1 MSLLNFPA
9 IVGAT
14 FLLATSTIAAEEIF
28 PSEEISSELATKATV
43 TPSATTTATIGEI
56 PGKVAEIRTPQD
68 IPASDLLTQAV
79 DSTDTSVPSPEST
92 TLYGDE
98 VTQENEYLEQIN
110 NVSEF
115 SELEG
120 NLNEFNDL
128 ETDANSL
135 GQLTSVTELTDVSPG
150 DWAYD
155 ALRELVEDYKCIVGY
170 PDSTFRGNRSTTR
183 YEFAAG
189 LRACLDRIQELI
201 AAGGTVTEE
210 DLEKLQTLIQQFDA
224 ELAVLGT
231 RVDNLDARV
240 AFLEDNQFSVTT
252 KLKGEVI
259 FSVSDAFGDDVDDE
273 VNTVF
278 QNRTRLNFI
287 TSFTG
292 KDTLQT
298 RLQADN
304 TPPLLPTAL
313 AGSVSPLTG
322 TQEGRFTYDGP
333 SGNNV
338 TLDILRYIFPVGDKV
353 RVQIL
358 ANNALH
364 HYYADTVNPFFEG
377 LAGGENAISR
387 FAERNPIYRIG
398 PFGAGAA
405 IAIKPTDKLRFDF
418 GYIANEAE
426 DPTEGAG
433 LFDGNYSGI
442 AQVVLG
448 DRYKI
453 GLTYI
458 HAYDGRNLAPTNPTD
473 RFVFGGTGTFL
484 ANNPWAGAGLG
495 RTAVVSNSYG
505 VETSLAFTPNIVL
518 NGWVGYTDARLINTG
533 DADIWNFAAGLALP
547 DLGKKGN
554 LGGIFFGAEP
564 TLRGLVTQGNRIGLT
579 RDFAYHFEAF
589 YKYQITKNIS
599 ITPGLI
605 WLLNPNQNNNNNDVF
620 IGTVRTTFTF

>member
-14 FLLATSTIAAEEIF
+14 LLLATSAIASEEIL
-28 PSEEISSELATKATV
+28 PSEEIASESATKAVDIQT
-43 TPSATTTATIGEI
+43 
-56 PGKVAEIRTPQD
+56 QQN

-79 DSTDTSVPSPEST
+79 DTTETTVPASEST
-92 TLYGDE
+92 TLYSDE
-98 VTQENEYLEQIN
+98 VTQENDYLEQID

-115 SELEG
+115 TELET
-120 NLNEFNDL
+120 NLNEFEQL
-128 ETDANSL
+128 ATDASSL
-135 GQLTSVTELTDVSPG
+135 GQVTSVTDLLDVSPG

-155 ALRELVEDYKCIVGY
+155 ALRELVEDYKCLVGY
-170 PDSTFRGNRSTTR
+170 PDSTFRGNRPTTR

-189 LRACLDRIQELI
+189 LRACLDTIQQLI
-201 AAGGTVTEE
+201 IDGGTVTVE
-210 DLEKLQTLIQQFDA
+210 DLEKLETLIQQFDA

-240 AFLEDNQFSVTT
+240 AFLEDHQFSTTT

-259 FSVSDAFGDDVDDE
+259 FSISDAFGDDVEDE

-278 QNRTRLNFI
+278 QNRTRLNFL

-298 RLQADN
+298 RLQAGN
-304 TPPLLPTAL
+304 VPTLLPTAL
-313 AGSVSPLTG
+313 AGSGSPLTG

-333 SGNNV
+333 RGNDV
-338 TLDILRYIFPVGDKV
+338 ELDIFRYMFPIGDKV

-358 ANNALH
+358 ANDALH

-377 LAGGENAISR
+377 RAGGSNAISR

-405 IAIKPTDKLRFDF
+405 IAIKPTDNIRFDL

-426 DPTEGAG
+426 DSSSGAG
-433 LFDGNYSGI
+433 LFNGNYSGI

-448 DRYKI
+448 NKYKI

-458 HAYDGRNLAPTNPTD
+458 HAYDGRNIAPTNPTD
-473 RFVFGGTGTFL
+473 RFVFGGTGTFF
-484 ANNPWAGAGLG
+484 ANNPWAAAGLG
-495 RTAVVSNSYG
+495 RTPVVSNSYG
-505 VETSLAFTPNIVL
+505 IETSLTFSPNLVL
-518 NGWVGYTDARLINTG
+518 NGWVGYTDARLIEVG

-554 LGGIFFGAEP
+554 LGGIFFGAAP
-564 TLRGLVTQGNRIGLT
+564 TLRGLVAQGNRVGGFT

-589 YKYQITKNIS
+589 YKYQVTKNIS

-605 WLLNPNQNNNNNDVF
+605 WLLNPNQNNDNNDTF

>member
-1 MSLLNFPA
+1 MSKISWMSLLNLPA

-14 FLLATSTIAAEEIF
+14 LLLATSAAIAEEVV
-28 PSEEISSELATKATV
+28 SGEEISSE
-43 TPSATTTATIGEI
+43 
-56 PGKVAEIRTPQD
+56 
-68 IPASDLLTQAV
+68 LLTQAV
-79 DSTDTSVPSPEST
+79 DSTETSIPADESI
-92 TLYGDE
+92 TLDGSE
-98 VTQENEYLEQIN
+98 VTPEDDYLEQIN

-115 SELEG
+115 GELE
-120 NLNEFNDL
+120 NTLNQSGEL
-128 ETDANSL
+128 ETDTNSI
-135 GQLTSVTELTDVSPG
+135 GQVTSVTELLDVSPG

-155 ALRELVEDYKCIVGY
+155 ALRELVEEYKCIVGY
-170 PDSTFRGNRSTTR
+170 PDRTFRGNRPTSR

-189 LRACLDRIQELI
+189 LRACLDSIQALI
-201 AAGGTVTEE
+201 AEGGVVTEE
-210 DLEKLQTLIQQFDA
+210 DLEVLRSLIQEFDA

-240 AFLEDNQFSVTT
+240 AFLEDHQFSVTT

-259 FSVSDAFGDDVDDE
+259 FSLSDAFGDDVEDE

-298 RLQADN
+298 RLQAGD

-313 AGSVSPLTG
+313 AGSGSPLTG

-338 TLDILRYIFPVGDKV
+338 ELDILRYIFPVGDKV

-358 ANNALH
+358 ANDALH
-364 HYYADTVNPFFEG
+364 HYYVDTVNPYFEG
-377 LAGGENAISR
+377 LAGGSNAISR

-405 IAIKPTDKLRFDF
+405 IAIKPAKNLRFDL

-426 DPTEGAG
+426 DSSAGAG
-433 LFDGNYSGI
+433 LFNGNYSGI
-442 AQVVLG
+442 AQVVYG
-448 DRYKI
+448 DQFKI
-453 GLTYI
+453 GLTYV
-458 HAYDGRNLAPTNPTD
+458 HAYDGRNIAPTNPTD
-473 RFVFGGTGTFL
+473 RFVFGGTGTFF
-484 ANNPWAGAGLG
+484 ANNPWAAAGLG
-495 RTAVVSNSYG
+495 RTPVVSNSYG
-505 VETSLAFTPNIVL
+505 AEASLRFSPNLAL
-518 NGWVGYTDARLINTG
+518 NGWVGYTDARLIGIG

-547 DLGKKGN
+547 DIGKKGN
-554 LGGIFFGAEP
+554 LGGIFFGAAP
-564 TLRGLVTQGNRIGLT
+564 TLRGLVAQGNTVGIA

-589 YKYQITKNIS
+589 YKYQVSKNIS
-599 ITPGLI
+599 ITPGFI
-605 WLLNPNQNNNNNDVF
+605 WLLNPNQNNDNDDTF
-620 IGTVRTTFTF
+620 IGTLRTTFTF

>member
-1 MSLLNFPA
+1 MSKISWMSLLNFPA

-14 FLLATSTIAAEEIF
+14 LLLATSAM
-28 PSEEISSELATKATV
+28 ATKPTV
-43 TPSATTTATIGEI
+43 TPAATTTATIEKI
-56 PGKVAEIRTPQD
+56 PGKVTDIPTPEES
-68 IPASDLLTQAV
+68 PASDLLTQAV
-79 DSTDTSVPSPEST
+79 DSTETSIPSSEST
-92 TLYGDE
+92 TLEGNE
-98 VTQENEYLEQIN
+98 ATPENDYLEQIT

-115 SELEG
+115 GELE
-120 NLNEFNDL
+120 NILDESDEL
-128 ETDANSL
+128 KTDANSF
-135 GQLTSVTELTDVSPG
+135 GQVTNVTELTDVSPG

-170 PDSTFRGNRSTTR
+170 PDRTFRGNRPTTR

-201 AAGGTVTEE
+201 AAGGVVTEE
-210 DLEKLQTLIQQFDA
+210 DLETLRSLIQEFDA

-240 AFLEDNQFSVTT
+240 AFLEDHQFSVTT

-259 FSVSDAFGDDVDDE
+259 FSLSDAFGDDVDDE

-298 RLQADN
+298 RLQASDA
-304 TPPLLPTAL
+304 PPLLPTAFPP
-313 AGSVSPLTG
+313 GSGLPLSG
-322 TQEGRFTYDGP
+322 TQEGRFTYDG
-333 SGNNV
+333 SNGNDV
-338 TLDILRYIFPVGDKV
+338 ELDILRYIFPIGDKV

-358 ANNALH
+358 ANDALH
-364 HYYADTVNPFFEG
+364 HYYVDTVNPFFEG
-377 LAGGENAISR
+377 RAGGSNAISR

-405 IAIKPTDKLRFDF
+405 IAIKPAKNLRFDF

-426 DPTEGAG
+426 DPSSGSG

-442 AQVVLG
+442 AQVVFG
-448 DRYKI
+448 DQFKI
-453 GLTYI
+453 GLTYV
-458 HAYDGRNLAPTNPTD
+458 HAYDGRNITPTNPTD
-473 RFVFGGTGTFL
+473 RFVFGGTGTFF
-484 ANNPWAGAGLG
+484 ANNPWAAAGLG
-495 RTAVVSNSYG
+495 RTPVVSNSYG
-505 VETSLAFTPNIVL
+505 VETSLRFSPNLVL
-518 NGWVGYTDARLINTG
+518 NGWVGYTDARLIETG

-547 DLGKKGN
+547 DIGKKGN
-554 LGGIFFGAEP
+554 LGGIFFGAAP
-564 TLRGLVTQGNRIGLT
+564 TLRGLVAQGARVPLA

-589 YKYQITKNIS
+589 YKYQVTKNIS
-599 ITPGLI
+599 ITPGFI
-605 WLLNPNQNNNNNDVF
+605 WLLNPNQNDDNEDAF
-620 IGTVRTTFTF
+620 IGTLRTTFTF

>member
-1 MSLLNFPA
+1 MSKISWMSLLNFPA
-9 IVGAT
+9 IVGAMAMAM
-14 FLLATSTIAAEEIF
+14 ATSAIAAEEIF
-28 PSEEISSELATKATV
+28 PREAMSSELATNSTV
-43 TPSATTTATIGEI
+43 TRGDIS
-56 PGKVAEIRTPQD
+56 GKVADIPTAED
-68 IPASDLLTQAV
+68 IPASDLLSQAE
-79 DSTDTSVPSPEST
+79 TSVPSSET
-92 TLYGDE
+92 TLYKDG
-98 VTQENEYLEQIN
+98 VTPESNYLEQITN
-110 NVSEF
+110 ISEF
-115 SELEG
+115 SELES
-120 NLNEFNDL
+120 NLNESDNL

-135 GQLTSVTELTDVSPG
+135 GQITSVTDLTDVSPG

-155 ALRELVEDYKCIVGY
+155 ALRELVEDYKCLVGY
-170 PDSTFRGNRSTTR
+170 PDRTFRGNRPTTR

-240 AFLEDNQFSVTT
+240 AFLEDHQFSVTT

-259 FSVSDAFGDDVDDE
+259 FSISDAFGDDVSDE

-304 TPPLLPTAL
+304 APPLLNTAFPP
-313 AGSVSPLTG
+313 GSGSPLTG
-322 TQEGRFTYDGP
+322 TQEGRFTYDG
-333 SGNNV
+333 SNGNNV
-338 TLDILRYIFPVGDKV
+338 ALDILRYIFPVGDKV
-353 RVQIL
+353 RVQII

-405 IAIKPTDKLRFDF
+405 IAIKPTEQLRFDF

-426 DPTEGAG
+426 DPSQGAG

-442 AQVVLG
+442 AQVVYG
-448 DRYKI
+448 DQFKI

-458 HAYDGRNLAPTNPTD
+458 HAYDGRNLVPTNPTD

-484 ANNPWAGAGLG
+484 ANNPWAGANLG

-505 VETSLAFTPNIVL
+505 AEASLRFTPNIVL

-564 TLRGLVTQGNRIGLT
+564 TLRGLVAQGNRVGLT

-589 YKYQITKNIS
+589 YKYQITNNIS

-605 WLLNPNQNNNNNDVF
+605 WLLNPNQNNDNNDVF

>member
-14 FLLATSTIAAEEIF
+14 LLLATSAIAAEEVVKG
-28 PSEEISSELATKATV
+28 EEISSQLASKLTV
-43 TPSATTTATIGEI
+43 TPSATTEEI
-56 PGKVAEIRTPQD
+56 PETVADIPIPED
-68 IPASDLLTQAV
+68 IPASDLLTQAL
-79 DSTDTSVPSPEST
+79 DNTDTSIPSSEST
-92 TLYGDE
+92 TLEGDE
-98 VTQENEYLEQIN
+98 VTPESNYLEQIT

-115 SELEG
+115 NELESI
-120 NLNEFNDL
+120 LNESNDV

-135 GQLTSVTELTDVSPG
+135 GAVTSVTELLDVSPG
-150 DWAYD
+150 DWAYE

-170 PDSTFRGNRSTTR
+170 PDRTFRGNRPTSR

-201 AAGGTVTEE
+201 AAGGVVTEE
-210 DLEKLQTLIQQFDA
+210 DLERLRTLIQEFDA

-240 AFLEDNQFSVTT
+240 AFLEDHQFSVTT

-259 FSVSDAFGDDVDDE
+259 FSVSDAFGDDVEDE

-298 RLQADN
+298 RLQAGN
-304 TPPLLPTAL
+304 VPPLLPTAL
-313 AGSVSPLTG
+313 AGSGSPLTG

-333 SGNNV
+333 RGNDV
-338 TLDILRYIFPVGDKV
+338 EIDIFRYIFPVGDKIK
-353 RVQIL
+353 VQIL
-358 ANNALH
+358 ANDALH

-377 LAGGENAISR
+377 RAGGSNAISR

-405 IAIKPTDKLRFDF
+405 IAIKPADKLRFDF

-426 DPTEGAG
+426 DSSAGAG
-433 LFDGNYSGI
+433 LFNGNYSGI
-442 AQVVLG
+442 AQVVYG
-448 DRYKI
+448 DQFKI

-458 HAYDGRNLAPTNPTD
+458 HAYDGRNIAPTNPTD
-473 RFVFGGTGTFL
+473 RFVFGGTGTFF
-484 ANNPWAGAGLG
+484 ANNPWAAAGLG
-495 RTAVVSNSYG
+495 RTPVVSNSYG
-505 VETSLAFTPNIVL
+505 VETSLRFSPNLVL
-518 NGWVGYTDARLINTG
+518 NGWVGYTDARLIETG

-554 LGGIFFGAEP
+554 LGGIFFGAAP
-564 TLRGLVTQGNRIGLT
+564 TLRGLQIRGNTVGLA

-605 WLLNPNQNNNNNDVF
+605 WLLNPNQDNNNNDVF

>member
-1 MSLLNFPA
+1 MLKISWMSLLNLPA

-14 FLLATSTIAAEEIF
+14 LLLATSAAIAEEVV
-28 PSEEISSELATKATV
+28 SGEEISSE
-43 TPSATTTATIGEI
+43 
-56 PGKVAEIRTPQD
+56 
-68 IPASDLLTQAV
+68 LLTQAV
-79 DSTDTSVPSPEST
+79 DSTETSIPADESI
-92 TLYGDE
+92 TLDGSE
-98 VTQENEYLEQIN
+98 VTPEDDYLERIN

-115 SELEG
+115 GELE
-120 NLNEFNDL
+120 NTLNQSGEL
-128 ETDANSL
+128 ETDTNSI
-135 GQLTSVTELTDVSPG
+135 GQVTSVTELLDVSPG

-155 ALRELVEDYKCIVGY
+155 ALRELVEEYKCIVGY
-170 PDSTFRGNRSTTR
+170 PDRTFRGNRPTSR

-189 LRACLDRIQELI
+189 LRACLDSIQALI
-201 AAGGTVTEE
+201 AEGGVVTEE
-210 DLEKLQTLIQQFDA
+210 DLEVLRSLIQEFDA

-240 AFLEDNQFSVTT
+240 AFLEDHQFSVTT

-259 FSVSDAFGDDVDDE
+259 FSLSDAFGDDVEDE

-298 RLQADN
+298 RLQAGD

-313 AGSVSPLTG
+313 AGSGSPLTG

-338 TLDILRYIFPVGDKV
+338 ELDILRYIFPVGDKV

-358 ANNALH
+358 ANDALH
-364 HYYADTVNPFFEG
+364 HYYVDTVNPYFEG
-377 LAGGENAISR
+377 LAGGSNAISR

-405 IAIKPTDKLRFDF
+405 IAIKPAKNLRFDL

-426 DPTEGAG
+426 DSSAGAG
-433 LFDGNYSGI
+433 LFNGNYSGI
-442 AQVVLG
+442 AQVVYG
-448 DRYKI
+448 DQFKI
-453 GLTYI
+453 GLTYV
-458 HAYDGRNLAPTNPTD
+458 HAYDGRNIAPTNPTD
-473 RFVFGGTGTFL
+473 RFVFGGTGTFF
-484 ANNPWAGAGLG
+484 ANNPWAAAGLG
-495 RTAVVSNSYG
+495 RTPVVSNSYG
-505 VETSLAFTPNIVL
+505 AEASLRFSPNLAL
-518 NGWVGYTDARLINTG
+518 NGWVGYTDARLIGIG

-547 DLGKKGN
+547 DIGKKGN
-554 LGGIFFGAEP
+554 LGGIFFGAAP
-564 TLRGLVTQGNRIGLT
+564 TLRGLVAQGNTVGIA

-589 YKYQITKNIS
+589 YKYQVSKNIS
-599 ITPGLI
+599 ITPGFI
-605 WLLNPNQNNNNNDVF
+605 WLLNPNQNNDNDDTF
-620 IGTVRTTFTF
+620 IGTLRTTFTF

>member
-1 MSLLNFPA
+1 MLKISWMSLLNLPA

-14 FLLATSTIAAEEIF
+14 LLLATSAAIAEEVV
-28 PSEEISSELATKATV
+28 SGEEISSE
-43 TPSATTTATIGEI
+43 
-56 PGKVAEIRTPQD
+56 
-68 IPASDLLTQAV
+68 LLTQAV
-79 DSTDTSVPSPEST
+79 DSTETSIPADESI
-92 TLYGDE
+92 TLDGSE
-98 VTQENEYLEQIN
+98 VTPEDDYLEQIN

-115 SELEG
+115 GELE
-120 NLNEFNDL
+120 NTLNQSGEL
-128 ETDANSL
+128 ETDTNSI
-135 GQLTSVTELTDVSPG
+135 GQVTSVTELLDVSPG

-155 ALRELVEDYKCIVGY
+155 ALRELVEEYKCIVGY
-170 PDSTFRGNRSTTR
+170 PDRTFRGNRPTSR

-189 LRACLDRIQELI
+189 LRACLDSIQALI
-201 AAGGTVTEE
+201 AEGGVVTEE
-210 DLEKLQTLIQQFDA
+210 DLEVLRSLIQEFDA

-240 AFLEDNQFSVTT
+240 AFLEDHQFSVTT

-259 FSVSDAFGDDVDDE
+259 FSLSDAFGDDVEDE

-298 RLQADN
+298 RLQAGD

-313 AGSVSPLTG
+313 AGSGSPLTG

-338 TLDILRYIFPVGDKV
+338 ELDILRYIFPVGDKV

-358 ANNALH
+358 ANDALH
-364 HYYADTVNPFFEG
+364 HYYVDTVNPYFEG
-377 LAGGENAISR
+377 LAGGSNAISR

-405 IAIKPTDKLRFDF
+405 IAIKPAKNLRFDL

-426 DPTEGAG
+426 DSSAGAG
-433 LFDGNYSGI
+433 LFNGNYSGI
-442 AQVVLG
+442 AQVVYG
-448 DRYKI
+448 DQFKI
-453 GLTYI
+453 GLTYV
-458 HAYDGRNLAPTNPTD
+458 HAYDGRNIAPTNPTD
-473 RFVFGGTGTFL
+473 RFVFGGTGTFF
-484 ANNPWAGAGLG
+484 ANNPWAAAGLG
-495 RTAVVSNSYG
+495 RTPVVSNSYG
-505 VETSLAFTPNIVL
+505 AEASLRFSPNLAL
-518 NGWVGYTDARLINTG
+518 NGWVGYTDARLIGIG

-547 DLGKKGN
+547 DIGKKGN
-554 LGGIFFGAEP
+554 LGGIFFGAAP
-564 TLRGLVTQGNRIGLT
+564 TLRGLVAQGNTVGIA

-589 YKYQITKNIS
+589 YKYQVSKNIS
-599 ITPGLI
+599 ITPGFI
-605 WLLNPNQNNNNNDVF
+605 WLLNPNQNNDNDDTF
-620 IGTVRTTFTF
+620 IGTLRTTFTF